1 MAYFTAT
8 QARFLQPDLKIAD
21 LSDQAIEDLRDTVV
35 EPLINHTLSG
45 EYTVPFT
52 GTAPPIITAVGCM
65 FVMAYSLDGKW
76 GRSGPGTE
84 STQASFLRD
93 QAYRILDELADPAGG
108 KQLLDSSG
116 DVVGRVSS
124 AVASTDEDEQ
134 RHKASIFVNDE
145 TDWAF
150 RTEERAD

>member
-1 MAYFTAT
+1 MAYCSAD
-8 QARFLQPDLKIAD
+8 QARYLQPDLKIAD
-21 LSDQAIEDLRDTVV
+21 LGDTAIENLEETIVQ
-35 EPLINHTLSG
+35 PLINHTLSG

-52 GTAPPIITAVGCM
+52 GTAPPIITAVCAM
-65 FVMAYSLDGKW
+65 FTMAYSLDGKW

-93 QAYRILDELADPAGG
+93 QAYRILDELADAAGG

-116 DVVGRVSS
+116 DVVGRLSDP
-124 AVASTDEDEQ
+124 VASTDEDAQ

-145 TDWAF
+145 TQWAF
-150 RTEERAD
+150 RPEERAD